1 MQVAGVFVCHHLLAQ
16 AHQQVVIIDD
26 MGKPSHLDI
35 IILILLAMLLVPLWA
50 SLDVGGGSMVS
61 IHADGGQ
68 WLYPLD
74 QDRTV
79 EVEGPLG
86 VTTIQI
92 EDGSA
97 RIISSPCP
105 TRSCMRME
113 ASMSPESLVCLP
125 NRVSVS
131 ITGGPEDV
139 DVIVY

>member
-1 MQVAGVFVCHHLLAQ
+1 
-16 AHQQVVIIDD
+16 
-26 MGKPSHLDI
+26 MGKPGHLDI

-50 SLDVGGGSMVS
+50 SLDVGSGSMVS

-79 EVEGPLG
+79 GVEGPLG

-92 EDGSA
+92 KDGSA

-105 TRSCMRME
+105 TGSCMRME
-113 ASMSPESLVCLP
+113 ASRSPETLVCLP

-131 ITGGPEDV
+131 ITGGQEDV